1 MKPMTRSTILVIC
14 GFLLFSMALTALST
28 MSIAYGQSATPTAI
42 PLPHWT
48 YEGAEGPDKWGK
60 LDDRFAVCATGHA
73 QSPIDLTKA
82 QKLDLVDIK
91 FNYKPNLWA
100 VKINNEA
107 LKGMLAPE
115 FDSSPP
121 PFAKKLP
128 KVILGRSRVVAQL
141 LNKGL

>member
-48 YEGAEGPDKWGK
+48 YEGAERPDAWGK

-73 QSPIDLTKA
+73 QFPIDLTKP
-82 QKLDLVDIK
+82 QKLDLVDIN
-91 FNYKPNLWA
+91 FNYTPSTL
-100 VKINNEA
+100 
-107 LKGMLAPE
+107 
-115 FDSSPP
+115 
-121 PFAKKLP
+121 
-128 KVILGRSRVVAQL
+128 
-141 LNKGL
+141 